1 MKEKLEQPVY
11 VTRPSMPEY
20 EEYIRQIKP
29 LWESRILTNMASYH
43 QQLEQELC
51 RYLQTESLSLMTN
64 GHMALELALQSLGLS
79 GEVLTTPF
87 TFVSTTHAI
96 TRNNLTPVFCDID
109 PEDFTI
115 DAAKLEA
122 KISKKTC
129 AIVPVHVYGRICQ
142 VEKIEEIARKH
153 RLKVIYDA
161 AHIFGVTYKGIP
173 AAQYG
178 DLSVLSFH
186 ATKVFSTV
194 EGGAVVYHEPE
205 IGRELYSLKNFGI
218 RSEVTIDGVGAN
230 AKMDELR
237 AIMGLCNLQNIDRE
251 IAKRKVVFETYME
264 QLAGIKGL
272 TLPFVQEHVRSNY
285 AYFPVLFDADILGTD
300 RDTVYEEL
308 QKRNVYTRKYFYP
321 LINDMDCYRTVYSS
335 KETPVAQRVAGSVLT
350 LPIYA
355 DLETETVSY
364 ICDAMKEILKRGKK
378 A

>member
-161 AHIFGVTYKGIP
+161 AHTFGVTYKGIP

-364 ICDAMKEILKRGKK
+364 ICDAIKEIIKRGKK